1 MFIETLYAA
10 GGAAGAQ
17 PNPIAG
23 FIPIILIFVV
33 FYFLLIRPQQKRAK
47 QHREMIQNL
56 QKGDEII
63 TSGGLYG
70 KIVGITDE
78 FLTLEVAENVKV
90 KVARTYVST
99 KLNQQG
105 STAKN
110 PTKEGKK

>member
-1 MFIETLYAA
+1 MFVETLYAA
-10 GGAAGAQ
+10 GSAAGHQ

-70 KIVGITDE
+70 KIVGFTDE
-78 FLTLEVAENVKV
+78 FLTIEVADNVKL
-90 KVARTYVST
+90 KVARNYVST

-105 STAKN
+105 GASNPAK
-110 PTKEGKK
+110 EVKK